1 MIKDKI
7 KVVIWDLDDTLWK
20 GILAEG
26 DDVSLQQECVDIIKE
41 LNRRGIVNTICSKN
55 DYVVAKNK
63 LVELN
68 IWDLFVFPTIAFLP
82 KGEMINKLLK
92 SMNLRAQN
100 ALFVDDN
107 SLNLKEAEFY
117 NSGLSTLCAQDVKS
131 ILENDFLKGKDDSA
145 LTRLKQYK
153 QLEKKVEMR
162 NTYVDNEA
170 FLRESNICVEFIEVS
185 ESNFERLCELTER
198 TNQLNFTKNRMKP
211 DELRRLVSEVD
222 TETKLIKVTDN
233 YGDYGLAGYYTIK
246 NNKLIHFVF
255 SCRIMSMG
263 VEQFIYNYLGR
274 PNLTVIGECASK
286 LDFNPDWISIVEKS
300 GNEQETDKAL
310 IWNILKPESELKIFG
325 IGACDLYHPI
335 AFFAMPNQKFIY
347 ECNVYNGAERG
358 VNVGTEYIRS
368 AVEMSESQKAFCRE
382 HFFNYTGTLAFNSQ
396 IFTQD
401 WDYVIMSFHDDMIF
415 KNYKNKREDF
425 SVILSPSR
433 KFGDTSIIG
442 IRDTSLEGQKKWL
455 HDNFYPGE
463 FISPERF
470 YENINWIMER
480 LPQKTKII
488 FVNGP
493 TLDYFRKKTPHCPEV
508 RNQIQKINGV
518 LEKIVSENKERC
530 ALVDINRVIK
540 STTDVTDYVFHLK
553 AQTAYNL
560 FVEIVWAIV
569 RNFQHLNE
577 TMLSHVK
584 NNRKI
589 VIYGNSSEARN
600 AFYNLKLGGE
610 SPIAYYHFDYE
621 NKLIGTMKV
630 QNSKQLEKNCNNYY
644 VVIADEKNHRR
655 IEEELEAYGYKAKTD
670 YVRLQ
675 SAKYTKVW
683 NEELNTRK

>member
-233 YGDYGLAGYYTIK
+233 YGDYGLAGYYTIY

-335 AFFAMPNQKFIY
+335 AFLQ
-347 ECNVYNGAERG
+347 C
-358 VNVGTEYIRS
+358 
-368 AVEMSESQKAFCRE
+368 Q
-382 HFFNYTGTLAFNSQ
+382 
-396 IFTQD
+396 
-401 WDYVIMSFHDDMIF
+401 
-415 KNYKNKREDF
+415 
-425 SVILSPSR
+425 
-433 KFGDTSIIG
+433 
-442 IRDTSLEGQKKWL
+442 
-455 HDNFYPGE
+455 
-463 FISPERF
+463 
-470 YENINWIMER
+470 
-480 LPQKTKII
+480 
-488 FVNGP
+488 
-493 TLDYFRKKTPHCPEV
+493 
-508 RNQIQKINGV
+508 
-518 LEKIVSENKERC
+518 
-530 ALVDINRVIK
+530 IK
-540 STTDVTDYVFHLK
+540 SLHMNVMF
-553 AQTAYNL
+553 
-560 FVEIVWAIV
+560 
-569 RNFQHLNE
+569 
-577 TMLSHVK
+577 
-584 NNRKI
+584 
-589 VIYGNSSEARN
+589 
-600 AFYNLKLGGE
+600 
-610 SPIAYYHFDYE
+610 
-621 NKLIGTMKV
+621 
-630 QNSKQLEKNCNNYY
+630 
-644 VVIADEKNHRR
+644 
-655 IEEELEAYGYKAKTD
+655 
-670 YVRLQ
+670 
-675 SAKYTKVW
+675 
-683 NEELNTRK
+683 

>member
-20 GILAEG
+20 GTLAEG
-26 DDVSLQQECVDIIKE
+26 DDVSLQNECVDIIKT
-41 LNRRGIVNTICSKN
+41 LNRRGIVNAICSKN
-55 DYVVAKNK
+55 DYVTAKNK

-82 KGEMINKLLK
+82 KGEMIKKLLK

-107 SLNLKEAEFY
+107 SLNLNEAEFY
-117 NSGLSTLCAQDVKS
+117 NSGLNTLCAQDVKS
-131 ILENDFLKGKDDSA
+131 ILENDFLKGKDDSG

-153 QLEKKVEMR
+153 QLEKKAEMR
-162 NTYVDNEA
+162 RVYSDNEA
-170 FLRESNICVEFIEVS
+170 FLRESNICVEFIDVS
-185 ESNFERLCELTER
+185 ESNFDRLCELTER
-198 TNQLNFTKNRMKP
+198 TNQLNFTKRRMKS

-246 NNKLIHFVF
+246 NNNLIHFVF

-263 VEQFIYNYLGR
+263 VEQFIYNYLGK

-286 LDFNPDWISIVEKS
+286 LDFKPDWIRIVEKK
-300 GNEQETDKAL
+300 GDEQETDKAL
-310 IWNILKPESELKIFG
+310 IWDILKPESELKIFG

-335 AFFAMPNQKFIY
+335 AFFAMPNQKFTY
-347 ECNVYNGAERG
+347 ECNVFNGAERG

-368 AVEMSESQKAFCRE
+368 TVEMTESQKAFCRE

-425 SVILSPSR
+425 SVILSPAR

-442 IRDTSLEGQKKWL
+442 IGDTSLEGQKKWL
-455 HDNFYPGE
+455 DDNFYPGE

-470 YENINWIMER
+470 YENIKWIMKK
-480 LPQKTKII
+480 LPQKTKLI

-493 TLDYFRKKTPHCPEV
+493 TLDYFRKNTPHCPEV
-508 RNQIQKINGV
+508 RNQIQKINEV

-530 ALVDINRVIK
+530 SLVDINRVIK

-569 RNFQHLNE
+569 RNFQYSNE
-577 TMLSHVK
+577 SMLAHVK

-610 SPIAYYHFDYE
+610 SPIAYYHFNYE

-630 QNSKQLEKNCNNYY
+630 QNSKQLEGNSNNYY
-644 VVIADEKNHRR
+644 VVIADEKNYRR
-655 IEEELEAYGYKAKTD
+655 IEEELEEYGYKAKTD

-683 NEELNTRK
+683 NEELVTRK

>member
-396 IFTQD
+396 IFT
-401 WDYVIMSFHDDMIF
+401 
-415 KNYKNKREDF
+415 
-425 SVILSPSR
+425 
-433 KFGDTSIIG
+433 
-442 IRDTSLEGQKKWL
+442 
-455 HDNFYPGE
+455 
-463 FISPERF
+463 
-470 YENINWIMER
+470 
-480 LPQKTKII
+480 
-488 FVNGP
+488 
-493 TLDYFRKKTPHCPEV
+493 
-508 RNQIQKINGV
+508 
-518 LEKIVSENKERC
+518 
-530 ALVDINRVIK
+530 
-540 STTDVTDYVFHLK
+540 
-553 AQTAYNL
+553 
-560 FVEIVWAIV
+560 
-569 RNFQHLNE
+569 
-577 TMLSHVK
+577 
-584 NNRKI
+584 
-589 VIYGNSSEARN
+589 
-600 AFYNLKLGGE
+600 
-610 SPIAYYHFDYE
+610 
-621 NKLIGTMKV
+621 
-630 QNSKQLEKNCNNYY
+630 
-644 VVIADEKNHRR
+644 
-655 IEEELEAYGYKAKTD
+655 
-670 YVRLQ
+670 
-675 SAKYTKVW
+675 
-683 NEELNTRK
+683 